1 MSELKETRYKLEV
14 GELGSVK
21 EILNK
26 LHYIFSAEAYFL
38 LDTPKEYLS
47 GKLSD
52 IPEDK
57 ITKLQSLKV
66 FSDKAEFSAE
76 KIEDSYSYRIIS
88 DDETSPATAYTRET
102 SYLLRKSPVNKT
114 IFQSGYSKINNKEYF
129 RFNDDGMPV
138 KVFDRLC
145 GYEKG
150 E

>member
-1 MSELKETRYKLEV
+1 MTKLKETNYKLDT
-14 GELGSVK
+14 GDLSSVK

-26 LHYIFSAEAYFL
+26 IQTVFAADASFL
-38 LDTPKEYLS
+38 LETPKEYLS

-52 IPEDK
+52 LPEDK
-57 ITKLQSLKV
+57 VTKLQSLKV
-66 FSDKAEFSAE
+66 FSDNAEFSAE
-76 KIEDSYSYRIIS
+76 KSEDSYSYRLIT
-88 DDETSPATAYTRET
+88 DDESSTVTAYTRET
-102 SYLLRKSPVNKT
+102 GYLLRKSPVNKD
-114 IFQSGYSKINNKEYF
+114 IFQSGFNKIKNKEYF